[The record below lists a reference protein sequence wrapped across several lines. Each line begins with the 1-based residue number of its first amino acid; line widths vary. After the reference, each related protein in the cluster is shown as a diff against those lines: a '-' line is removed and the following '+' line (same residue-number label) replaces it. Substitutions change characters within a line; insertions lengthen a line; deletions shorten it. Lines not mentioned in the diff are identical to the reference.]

1 MEERL
6 AELGIKSN
14 LLGSGEDARSA
25 LFVPLVVGGEATG
38 RISLQNLDHE
48 HAFTE
53 ADVRLLTTIAGSL
66 SVALENARLF
76 EETRQRNA
84 ELALI
89 NEVQRGLAQNLEMQG
104 MYDLV
109 GDRLQ
114 EIFDAQVVDIAIV
127 DRSSELIHF
136 PYTIERGVR
145 FPDEPMQII
154 GFRKHVL
161 DTREPLVLSGDVSE
175 KAKEFGQPV
184 AIQGEPA
191 RSGVMVPLVVGGTAN
206 GVISLQNLDREGAF
220 SDGDVRLLTTLAG
233 SLSVALENARLF
245 EETRQR
251 NAELALINAVQR
263 GLAENLETQ
272 AMYDLVGDRLLDI
285 FDAQVVDIGI
295 LDRDAEAI
303 HFPYAIERGVRFPD
317 QPIAVVGFRKQAM
330 DTRTTVVVNEDVPRR
345 AIAVGQPRAIQGEE
359 PKSEVFAPLVVGG
372 RATGVVSLQNLDREH
387 AFDES
392 DVRLL
397 TTLAGSL
404 SVALENARLFEET
417 RQRAAE
423 LAIVNDVGQA
433 LAEQLEL
440 DVLIERLGDQLR
452 EAFDADI
459 VYVALH
465 DRRRPDRVRVPQRG
479 RRAGAPGA
487 APVRRRAHL
496 GDHREPRAAAAEPR
510 GGVPGVRRRD
520 GRVARPFV
528 PGRADHGRLPGD
540 RRDQRAEQ
548 GPRRALRGDRDPA
561 ALDDR
566 RERGRRDP
574 ERPTLP

>member
-1 MEERL
+1 MLETREPL
-6 AELGIKSN
+6 FVNEKVDEQMVELGIQTATM
-14 LLGSGEDARSA
+14 GSGEMARSV

-48 HAFTE
+48 HAFSE

-89 NEVQRGLAQNLEMQG
+89 NEVQRGLAENLEMQA

-114 EIFDAQVVDIAIV
+114 EIFDAQVVDIGIV
-127 DRSSELIHF
+127 DRAAEMIRF

-145 FPDEPMQII
+145 FPDEPMEII

-161 DTREPLVLSGDVSE
+161 ETREPFVLSGEVSE

-220 SDGDVRLLTTLAG
+220 SEGDVRLLTTLAA

-251 NAELALINAVQR
+251 NAELGLINAVQG

-272 AMYDLVGDRLLDI
+272 AMYDLVGDRLQEI

-295 LDRDAEAI
+295 IDRDANMI
-303 HFPYAIERGVRFPD
+303 RFPYTIERGIRFPD
-317 QPIAVVGFRKQAM
+317 QPIAIMGFRRKVLETKSA
-330 DTRTTVVVNEDVPRR
+330 VVVD
-345 AIAVGQPRAIQGEE
+345 
-359 PKSEVFAPLVVGG
+359 GG
-372 RATGVVSLQNLDREH
+372 H
-387 AFDES
+387 P
-392 DVRLL
+392 
-397 TTLAGSL
+397 GSI
-404 SVALENARLFEET
+404 R
-417 RQRAAE
+417 
-423 LAIVNDVGQA
+423 
-433 LAEQLEL
+433 
-440 DVLIERLGDQLR
+440 
-452 EAFDADI
+452 
-459 VYVALH
+459 
-465 DRRRPDRVRVPQRG
+465 
-479 RRAGAPGA
+479 
-487 APVRRRAHL
+487 
-496 GDHREPRAAAAEPR
+496 
-510 GGVPGVRRRD
+510 
-520 GRVARPFV
+520 
-528 PGRADHGRLPGD
+528 
-540 RRDQRAEQ
+540 
-548 GPRRALRGDRDPA
+548 
-561 ALDDR
+561 
-566 RERGRRDP
+566 
-574 ERPTLP
+574 